1 MTKFSNGWPT
11 GALECGEGIQGP
23 TNASLWAGLLAFVSA
38 VQKPV
43 IIAGDFNISPEVF
56 MTTTMAQLMQAQV
69 LATGEEACNTGSD
82 LDWALV
88 STALVADVTEKKIGW
103 FLSGRVPRC
112 PFTSMVISRTLLCG
126 NSPSLARRQNWNTLT
141 ENGIKLKRL
150 ILRYMVASNS
160 RSFDA
165 ESWQPL

>member
-88 STALVADVTEKKIGW
+88 STALVADVTEKKNW
-103 FLSGRVPRC
+103 LVPFRPRATLSFHIDGH
-112 PFTSMVISRTLLCG
+112 FED
-126 NSPSLARRQNWNTLT
+126 LAVRQLT
-141 ENGIKLKRL
+141 KFGPAPKLEHPDREWHQVEETHTEVHGCIKFQ
-150 ILRYMVASNS
+150 IL
-160 RSFDA
+160 
-165 ESWQPL
+165 